1 MGTWKLKDIQTDWAR
16 CLDDRKS
23 TSGYCM
29 FVGGN
34 LVSWRSKKQGVVAR
48 STAEAE
54 LRSMASGLCELLWL
68 RLLLIEPRL
77 FRKGP
82 LKLKCDNQAVINLVN
97 NPVRHERTKHIE
109 IDRHFIK
116 EKLEKGTLQIY
127 FVRTGDQY
135 ADVLTK
141 GVSVGSFLNLCD
153 KMWLIDIF
161 APS

>member
-1 MGTWKLKDIQTDWAR
+1 M
-16 CLDDRKS
+16 
-23 TSGYCM
+23 
-29 FVGGN
+29 
-34 LVSWRSKKQGVVAR
+34 VAR

-68 RLLLIEPRL
+68 RLLLTELRL

-82 LKLKCDNQAVINLVN
+82 LKLKCDNQAAINLVN
-97 NPVRHERTKHIE
+97 NPIQHERTKHIE

-141 GVSVGSFLNLCD
+141 GVSVGSFLNLRD
-153 KMWLIDIF
+153 KMGLIDIF
-161 APS
+161 TPS